1 MDAYGVGGWKSI
13 SSDNE
18 AVSKIVCKLNKRQMV
33 QPTKNPR
40 DDSMILSRRYN
51 SKEGANAR
59 ALILQTL
66 IKLDNKKMLPKNFK
80 CLSNKTWKKL

>member
-1 MDAYGVGGWKSI
+1 
-13 SSDNE
+13 
-18 AVSKIVCKLNKRQMV
+18 MV

-80 CLSNKTWKKL
+80 CLSNKT